1 MPVDESPAAR
11 PDPDAAPPDPLVP
24 EHLAAWYPG
33 DLEQA
38 RAAHAGHTPSGLPA
52 HRDPAPHP
60 APEHEETPAEGGEF
74 LASWYAGDL
83 GAAARARRDHDEAV
97 RQGRTSG

>member
-11 PDPDAAPPDPLVP
+11 PDPEEATPDPLLP
-24 EHLAAWYPG
+24 EHLAGWYPG
-33 DLEQA
+33 DLEHA

-60 APEHEETPAEGGEF
+60 PARLE
-74 LASWYAGDL
+74 
-83 GAAARARRDHDEAV
+83 RRC
-97 RQGRTSG
+97 R